1 MQLLGSQNDM
11 ATIRLAARSTS
22 CGAIPSISLS
32 FTLAN
37 VLPPET
43 VTSKL
48 SRETV
53 RERAEDA
60 PVKAASV
67 TSRLD
72 GTCT

>member
-1 MQLLGSQNDM
+1 MSFLVQQLLVLSLDDESF
-11 ATIRLAARSTS
+11 LPESFL
-22 CGAIPSISLS
+22 PSISLS

-53 RERAEDA
+53 RERAEDG
-60 PVKAASV
+60 PVKAKGV
-67 TSRLD
+67 TP
-72 GTCT
+72 